1 MRVENL
7 RAHVLTIPT
16 NTADRIPR
24 IISRKI
30 DMTGKIKYLI
40 EETDWDQEIMKGE
53 KWIDFFCWSVLGIA
67 ALYFGVV
74 CLRMLIR

>member
-1 MRVENL
+1 MKVKHLRVYELN
-7 RAHVLTIPT
+7 IST

>member
-1 MRVENL
+1 MRVKHL
-7 RAHVLTIPT
+7 RGYELDIPT
-16 NTADRIPR
+16 NTADRIPS

-30 DMTGKIKYLI
+30 DVTRKIKYLV

>member
-1 MRVENL
+1 VTRE
-7 RAHVLTIPT
+7 
-16 NTADRIPR
+16 
-24 IISRKI
+24 
-30 DMTGKIKYLI
+30 IKYLV

-74 CLRMLIR
+74 CLRMLLR

>member
-53 KWIDFFCWSVLGIA
+53 KWIDLCCWSVLGFA
-67 ALYFGVV
+67 ALNFGVV
-74 CLRMLIR
+74 CLRILMR

>member
-16 NTADRIPR
+16 NTADLIPG
-24 IISRKI
+24 IILRKI
-30 DMTGKIKYLI
+30 DMTRKIKYLI

>member
-1 MRVENL
+1 MRVKHL
-7 RAHVLTIPT
+7 RVYELDIPT
-16 NTADRIPR
+16 KTADRLPS

-30 DMTGKIKYLI
+30 DVTRKIKYLV

-67 ALYFGVV
+67 APYFGLV